1 MTWVTDWGVNGI
13 EIIDE
18 QFWDKPL
25 WRGFTYYVDSESM
38 KSMELGTKEYPY
50 KNIGLPF
57 VEILNYHSHNDHNIT
72 VKVKDDTRNFLLRK
86 VAYIVNITQVTL
98 ETYSNDEKPCYA
110 DIIIKEQDVVMI
122 TSKSKFNIMKH
133 VTLRLLS
140 VLNQENMHSDEYETG
155 MQ

>member
-1 MTWVTDWGVNGI
+1 M
-13 EIIDE
+13 
-18 QFWDKPL
+18 
-25 WRGFTYYVDSESM
+25 
-38 KSMELGTKEYPY
+38 
-50 KNIGLPF
+50 
-57 VEILNYHSHNDHNIT
+57 EILNYHSHNDHNIT